1 MPAMDPVGRRIG
13 AHLPL
18 GKGMVHAI
26 DRAHAIGL
34 DTLQVFSDNPT
45 AWQRR
50 TKPRKDLPAFRARLA
65 ELGMGPIA
73 IHASYL
79 INLAGSDSALVERS
93 IAVLISELRVA
104 PSYGAR
110 LVNAHMGSYRGTEAA
125 TGIRRLADGVARV
138 VAEVDDDREAATLVL
153 ENSAGSGDVLGS
165 RIEEIA
171 EVLDQIGARGVPD
184 RRVAICLDAAHLW
197 GAGYPISDPA
207 VVDEVVRDVD
217 RLIGLE
223 RLAMIHFN
231 DSRAPLGSLAD
242 RHEHIGAG
250 GIGPAGMGALLRHDR
265 LGGVT
270 YYLETPDMDLGYD
283 AIDAARTRDLAAGR
297 PLTPLPPVPA

>member
-1 MPAMDPVGRRIG
+1 MDPAGRRIG

-18 GKGMVHAI
+18 GQGMVHAVE
-26 DRAHAIGL
+26 RARELGL

-50 TKPRKDLPAFRARLA
+50 LKPRKDLPAFRARLA

-79 INLAGSDSALVERS
+79 INLAGSDPRFVERS
-93 IAVLISELRVA
+93 VGVLVSELRVA
-104 PSYGAR
+104 PSYVAR
-110 LVNAHMGSYRGTEAA
+110 YVNVHMGSYRGTDAA
-125 TGIRRLADGVARV
+125 SGIGRLADGVARV
-138 VAEVDDDREAATLVL
+138 LAEVSDEPDGATLVL

-165 RIEEIA
+165 RLEEIA
-171 EVLDQIGARGVPD
+171 QVLDEIAGRGVPA

-207 VVDEVVRDVD
+207 AVDQLVEDVD
-217 RLIGLE
+217 RLIGLD
-223 RLAMIHFN
+223 RLAMVHFN
-231 DSRAPLGSLAD
+231 DSRAPLGSRLD
-242 RHEHIGAG
+242 RHDHVGAG
-250 GIGPAGMGALLRHDR
+250 GIGPAGMGALLLHPR

-270 YYLETPDMDLGYD
+270 YYLETPRMDEGYD
-283 AIDAARTRDLAAGR
+283 AIDAARTHDLAAGR
-297 PLTPLPPVPA
+297 PLTPLPAAPP